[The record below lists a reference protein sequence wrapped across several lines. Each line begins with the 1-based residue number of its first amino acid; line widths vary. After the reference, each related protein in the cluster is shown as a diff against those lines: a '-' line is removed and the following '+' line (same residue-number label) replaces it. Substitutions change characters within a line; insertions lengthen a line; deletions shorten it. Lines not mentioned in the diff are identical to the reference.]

1 MPPADDHPQH
11 HNHNPPHGNN
21 SGNAA
26 AASQLQ
32 HHPPAPSLPWRCGSV
47 ATMGIVGLLCR
58 GFLSGLSNLEVN
70 GMDNFLRLLDERRSV
85 EGRERGLITVSNH
98 VSVLDDPLL
107 WGSLPLSYMF
117 NPDNLRWSLAS
128 HDLAFPNK
136 TLSLF
141 FSLGQTLPCHRLA
154 HSPHGGLFQPTMTQA
169 IRLLSRAPFA
179 KPPPPAEKAPAV
191 DSRDIPDPFSSAALT
206 YTTNGHDSFPAP
218 AAWLSRRHAWV
229 HIFPEGKVHQK
240 DDRTMRYFK
249 WGVARLILES
259 EPCPDVVPMWVEGPD
274 QIMHESRTFPRFL
287 PRVGKTVNVTFG
299 DKVDTDAVF
308 GDLRARWRRLKER
321 YDGGDT
327 LEVGV
332 LNDGLK
338 HAKEAVELRKEC
350 TMRVRNEVLKVR
362 RARGLPD
369 EDPKVG
375 LVETWALEGPGQEGK
390 KKDDSWVKDV

>member
-1 MPPADDHPQH
+1 
-11 HNHNPPHGNN
+11 
-21 SGNAA
+21 
-26 AASQLQ
+26 
-32 HHPPAPSLPWRCGSV
+32 
-47 ATMGIVGLLCR
+47 MGIVGLLCR

-70 GMDNFLRLLDERRSV
+70 GMDNFLRLLDERRNV

-107 WGSLPLSYMF
+107 WGSLPMSYMF

-136 TLSLF
+136 MLSLF

-169 IRLLSRAPFA
+169 IRLLSHAPFST
-179 KPPPPAEKAPAV
+179 PPKAPAD
-191 DSRDIPDPFSSAALT
+191 DSHRDISDPFSSATLT
-206 YTTNGHDSFPAP
+206 YSTNGHDSFPAP
-218 AAWLSRRHAWV
+218 SAWLSRRHAWV

-240 DDRTMRYFK
+240 EDRTMRYFK

-287 PRVGKTVNVTFG
+287 PRVGKTVNITFG
-299 DKVDTDAVF
+299 DRVDTDKAF

-321 YDGGDT
+321 YGGEG

-332 LNDGLK
+332 LNDALK
-338 HAKEAVELRKEC
+338 HAKEAVDLRKEC

-390 KKDDSWVKDV
+390 KKDDSWVKDL

>member
-1 MPPADDHPQH
+1 MPPAEDHPPH
-11 HNHNPPHGNN
+11 HNHNNTG
-21 SGNAA
+21 GNA
-26 AASQLQ
+26 QQ
-32 HHPPAPSLPWRCGSV
+32 QHVHHPMAPSLPWRCGSV

-70 GMDNFLRLLDERRSV
+70 GMDNFLRLLDERRNV

-169 IRLLSRAPFA
+169 IRLLSRAPFST
-179 KPPPPAEKAPAV
+179 PPKAPAD
-191 DSRDIPDPFSSAALT
+191 DSRRDISDPFSSATLT
-206 YTTNGHDSFPAP
+206 YSTNEHDSFPAP
-218 AAWLSRRHAWV
+218 SAWLSRRHAWV

-240 DDRTMRYFK
+240 EDRTMRYFK

-287 PRVGKTVNVTFG
+287 PRVGKTVNITFG
-299 DKVDTDAVF
+299 DRVDTDKAF

-321 YDGGDT
+321 YGGEG

-332 LNDGLK
+332 LNDALK

-350 TMRVRNEVLKVR
+350 AMRVRNEVLKVR

-390 KKDDSWVKDV
+390 KKDDSWVKDL